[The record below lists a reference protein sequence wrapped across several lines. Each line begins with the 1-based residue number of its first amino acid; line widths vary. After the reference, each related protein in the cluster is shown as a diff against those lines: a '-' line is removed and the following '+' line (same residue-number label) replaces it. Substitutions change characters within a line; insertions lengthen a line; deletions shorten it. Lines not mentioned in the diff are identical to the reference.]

1 MPSARRWQPEPP
13 EIRASDAERERVVSF
28 LRDSAAEGRL
38 TADELD
44 ERVGRAYAAVTRGQ
58 LSRLVRDLPGPP
70 VGASLKRRPRRHVDR
85 RRGPVMAVGRP
96 IGIILLAFAALAAMR
111 LPGLLIVLVWA
122 GFAVTVALAA
132 VVAVLALVLS
142 PVIALFVLAVVAL
155 RRRAMRSW
163 PA

>member
-58 LSRLVRDLPGPP
+58 LSRLVRDLPRPP
-70 VGASLKRRPRRHVDR
+70 VGTSLKRPRRHVDR

>member
-1 MPSARRWQPEPP
+1 
-13 EIRASDAERERVVSF
+13 
-28 LRDSAAEGRL
+28 
-38 TADELD
+38 
-44 ERVGRAYAAVTRGQ
+44 
-58 LSRLVRDLPGPP
+58 
-70 VGASLKRRPRRHVDR
+70 
-85 RRGPVMAVGRP
+85 MAVGRP